1 MHSSGRPGLGYR
13 VSVSVIVR
21 VRNQE
26 ARLSEIFS
34 RIACSLPLLGRTQSI
49 SKHNFTTLRL
59 ALTNSGD

>member
-26 ARLSEIFS
+26 ARLSEIFFMYCVFF
-34 RIACSLPLLGRTQSI
+34 AAVG
-49 SKHNFTTLRL
+49 
-59 ALTNSGD
+59 